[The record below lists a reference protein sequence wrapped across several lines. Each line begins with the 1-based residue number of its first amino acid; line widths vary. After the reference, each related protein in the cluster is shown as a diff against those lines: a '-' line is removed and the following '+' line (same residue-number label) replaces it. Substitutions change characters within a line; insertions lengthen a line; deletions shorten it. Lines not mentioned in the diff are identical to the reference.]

1 MGKITSVIGQRLQQE
16 KYFLLFFVF
25 LSVFITYIYGNT
37 AIAMW
42 VGFSLAAVS
51 AIGNDSI
58 QTLGTFL
65 TSNKKM
71 PWWILWFF
79 IGTIFVAVTYYGWQ
93 SGQGVHFGR
102 LQKIEPVE
110 SFHFLQIFAPAVLL
124 LITRLGLPVSTT
136 FLILS
141 MFANKGTF
149 EAMLA
154 KTFSGY
160 ILSFGVALVVF
171 GGMAKMFG
179 RWLATPL
186 SSASGKWWRVG
197 QWVAT
202 AFLWGSWL
210 MQDTANIAVFLP
222 RTLTF
227 NEYLAFASIGFFVLG
242 FLLYAKGGPIQK
254 IVQEKMDVREVRAAT
269 LIDLTLAFILIYFK
283 QMNSIPMSTTWVFL
297 GLLAGREI
305 VLTYLHPA
313 KDKNDYKGTAF
324 LVLKDIGLA
333 SIGLLVSIGLV
344 VLMRT
349 TF

>member
-1 MGKITSVIGQRLQQE
+1 MEKTSSVIVQRLQKE
-16 KYFLLFFVF
+16 KYFLLFFIL
-25 LSVFITYIYGNT
+25 LSILISYIYGNT
-37 AIAMW
+37 VIAMW
-42 VGFSLAAVS
+42 IGFSLAAIS

-71 PWWILWFF
+71 PWWVLWFF
-79 IGTIFVAVTYYGWQ
+79 IGSIFVAVTYYGWQ

-186 SSASGKWWRVG
+186 SNKSEKWWRVG
-197 QWVAT
+197 QWGAT
-202 AFLWGSWL
+202 AFLWASWL

-222 RTLTF
+222 RELTF
-227 NEYLAFASIGFFVLG
+227 HQYLGFASIGFLLLG
-242 FLLYAKGGPIQK
+242 LLLYAKGGPIQK

-269 LIDLTLAFILIYFK
+269 LIDITLAFILIYFK
-283 QMNSIPMSTTWVFL
+283 KINSIPMSTTWVFL

-305 VLTYLHPA
+305 ILNYMHPA
-313 KDKNDYKGTAF
+313 KDKNDYKNTAF

-333 SIGLLVSIGLV
+333 SIGLLISIGLV
-344 VLMRT
+344 FLMRS